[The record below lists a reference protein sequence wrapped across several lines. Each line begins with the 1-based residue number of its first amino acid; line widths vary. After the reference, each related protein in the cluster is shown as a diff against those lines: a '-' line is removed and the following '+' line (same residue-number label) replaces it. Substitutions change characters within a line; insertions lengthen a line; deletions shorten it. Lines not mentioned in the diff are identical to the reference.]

1 MNPQYDPSLIDKVPP
16 SIVSAAM
23 AVSNWFNSQS
33 LHPSPRWEFL
43 SICSRNHADRLK
55 KLERELDFAMTNESI
70 ETNEN
75 HKLRQR
81 IKRLEE
87 WKESAM
93 AVERE
98 WNPNALATM
107 LGGQPGESQRV
118 VIMREMP
125 KLLDRI
131 LDLESALRRI
141 ANQDYRSNRSTES
154 QIAFEALKEAKP

>member
-1 MNPQYDPSLIDKVPP
+1 VSHQYDPSLIDKVPP

-33 LHPSPRWEFL
+33 PHPSPRWEFL

-75 HKLRQR
+75 HKLRQH

-87 WKESAM
+87 
-93 AVERE
+93 
-98 WNPNALATM
+98 
-107 LGGQPGESQRV
+107 
-118 VIMREMP
+118 
-125 KLLDRI
+125 
-131 LDLESALRRI
+131 ALRRI
-141 ANQDYRSNRSTES
+141 ANTDYRGNRSTES

>member
-1 MNPQYDPSLIDKVPP
+1 VNPQYDPSLIDKVPP

-87 WKESAM
+87 DLMDAKNKHA
-93 AVERE
+93 
-98 WNPNALATM
+98 ALVADVA
-107 LGGQPGESQRV
+107 LYEDRG
-118 VIMREMP
+118 
-125 KLLDRI
+125 DRI
-131 LDLESALRRI
+131 KRLEEALESIRE
-141 ANQDYRSNRSTES
+141 YWNRDNNNRAMVDACWYAIDTAS
-154 QIAFEALKEAKP
+154 EALEAKEVKS

>member
-1 MNPQYDPSLIDKVPP
+1 MSHQHDPSLIDKVPP

-87 WKESAM
+87 ALDCLTLVVGLTPIAGGSDVLQE
-93 AVERE
+93 AVDLARA
-98 WNPNALATM
+98 AL
-107 LGGQPGESQRV
+107 
-118 VIMREMP
+118 
-125 KLLDRI
+125 
-131 LDLESALRRI
+131 I
-141 ANQDYRSNRSTES
+141 A
-154 QIAFEALKEAKP
+154 KEAKL